1 LNLATTAV
9 SPRYTRTAVILHWL
23 MAANMIF
30 MLFFSEDFI
39 RVPRGQSLDG
49 WQPTTHASWGLMVLL
64 LVAARL
70 LWRVGH
76 KPPPPPAMPRW
87 QAIAS
92 HATHHSLYALM
103 ILIPIFGLLALVPYG
118 AERLDV
124 DKVVFFNLFS
134 VAFMPNLGAWT
145 MDAHEILGN
154 IAKALIVLHVIAALK
169 HQFWDKDGLLQRM
182 NPFSK

>member
-1 LNLATTAV
+1 MTLTVEPVAR
-9 SPRYTRTAVILHWL
+9 RYTRTAIALHWL

-30 MLFFSEDFI
+30 MLFFSEDLI
-39 RVPRGQSLDG
+39 KVLRGQSLDG
-49 WQPTTHASWGLMVLL
+49 WRPTTHASWGLMVLF
-64 LVAARL
+64 LVVARL
-70 LWRVGH
+70 LWRAGH
-76 KPPPPPAMPRW
+76 KPPPPLAMPRW

-103 ILIPIFGLLALVPYG
+103 VLIPIFGLLALIPYG
-118 AERLDV
+118 AERTDV

-145 MDAHEILGN
+145 MQAHEILGN
-154 IAKALIVLHVIAALK
+154 IAKALIVLHTFVALK
-169 HQFWDKDGLLQRM
+169 HQFWDKDNLLRRM

>member
-1 LNLATTAV
+1 LATPT
-9 SPRYTRTAVILHWL
+9 STIRYSRTAIILHWL

-30 MLFFSEDFI
+30 MLFFSEDLI
-39 RVPRGQSLDG
+39 RVPRGQSLGG
-49 WQPTTHASWGLMVLL
+49 WEPTTHASWGLMVLL
-64 LVAARL
+64 LVIVRL

-92 HATHHSLYALM
+92 HATHYSLYALM

-118 AERLDV
+118 VDRTDV

-134 VAFMPNLGAWT
+134 VAFMPNLGGWT
-145 MDAHEILGN
+145 MQTHEILGN
-154 IAKALIVLHVIAALK
+154 IAKLLIILHVLAALK
-169 HQFWDKDGLLQRM
+169 HQFWDKDRLLQRM